1 MRSIDVVSYG
11 TLMVSID
18 AVSYYMFSIVLIRNT
33 INIKHEKPIENKT
46 ENMKTVH
53 LSNGSN
59 GFPIDEP
66 MRLYVCMPPVAGL
79 CLYAACGW
87 PTYARVLFCCLK

>member
-33 INIKHEKPIENKT
+33 INIKHEKPIEKT

-66 MRLYVCMPPVAGL
+66 MRLYVCI
-79 CLYAACGW
+79 
-87 PTYARVLFCCLK
+87 